1 MSEVSLAIPSP
12 VEYSSSALKEW
23 LKPVMDPELNL
34 SLVELGLV
42 YGVDAGV
49 EGKVGVRLT
58 LTSPGC
64 PAGDYMVAQIK
75 ERLKEHPQVQ
85 DVQVVIVWEPKW
97 NPTEMA
103 SEECKEALGLW

>member
-1 MSEVSLAIPSP
+1 MNEVSLAIPTP
-12 VEYSSSALKEW
+12 VEYSPNSLKEW

-42 YGVDAGV
+42 YGVEAGAD
-49 EGKVGVRLT
+49 GKVAVKLT

-64 PAGDYMVAQIK
+64 PAGDYMIAQIK
-75 ERLKEHPQVQ
+75 DRLKEHPQVQ
-85 DVQVVIVWEPKW
+85 DVQVDIVWEPKW
-97 NPTEMA
+97 NPNEMA